1 MNQNTNAKKIGLF
14 SAIGLGI
21 SAIMGSGWLFAPYKA
36 SVIAG
41 PADILAWI
49 MGGLVLCL
57 LGLCFSE
64 IATIYPK
71 RGLSAIIPV
80 LSHNK
85 YFAFPFAIANWLG
98 IVAVIPL
105 EADATIQYLMTIIP
119 SIEPYLFQHNQLTL
133 NGDMFSIVLVILFS
147 LVNYWGVSTLV
158 KTNNVFAVIKVLIP
172 ITIGIAIISAGFH
185 WENFSTPHHP
195 AKGATAFIPYGYQ
208 SIFAALL
215 SSGIVVAF
223 NGFQTVISFA
233 SEVQNPKR
241 NIPLAVIIAI
251 LFCMGIYILLQVA
264 FIGAVPA
271 NMLKAGWNQLQFT
284 APIVQILGLMG
295 LTMLSSVIYFGA
307 TVSPSGTA
315 IAYTG
320 SASRMFTAMAK
331 NEQMPRYFDY
341 VNPTY
346 NVPRRSLIMNTVLAI
361 IFLLLFRS
369 WGSVAEVVSIFH
381 VISYLPVPIAMWVFR
396 ERISKDKIPFRVPFG
411 RAVSLFLFTFFTY
424 LFTLADLKIATE
436 VMIFFVFFMGVF
448 ILINTKSIQNVLTIL
463 NQIWPMAFYFMCLL
477 LLIAASPAHSNLFT
491 EKEFLIVVF
500 VSSILLFI
508 CLTTAKK
515 DDPKTKTKTTTPPI
529 EDLPTQTALYSH
541 IQE

>member
-1 MNQNTNAKKIGLF
+1 MKSDTKKIGLY

-41 PADILAWI
+41 PADILSWI
-49 MGGLVLCL
+49 IGGLILCL

-64 IATIYPK
+64 IATIFPK

-105 EADATIQYLMTIIP
+105 EADATIQYLMTILP
-119 SIEPYLFQHNQLTL
+119 NIEPYLYQNNQLTL
-133 NGDMFSIVLVILFS
+133 VGDMLSILLVVVFSV
-147 LVNYWGVSTLV
+147 VNYWGVSTLV

-172 ITIGIAIISAGFH
+172 IAIGVAIISTGFH
-185 WENFSTPHHP
+185 WENFSHNYEP
-195 AKGATAFIPYGYQ
+195 TANGLSHANQSAFMPYGFQ
-208 SIFAALL
+208 SIFSALL
-215 SSGIVVAF
+215 TSGIVVAF

-233 SEVQNPKR
+233 SEVHNPKR
-241 NIPLAVIIAI
+241 NIPLAVTFGI

-264 FIGAVPA
+264 FISAVPA
-271 NMLKAGWNQLQFT
+271 NMLQAGWSQLQFT

-295 LTMLSSVIYFGA
+295 LTMFSSVIYFGA

-331 NEQMPRYFDY
+331 NEQMPKYFDH
-341 VNPTY
+341 VNPTF
-346 NVPRRSLIMNTVLAI
+346 NVPRRSLILNTVLAI

-369 WGSVAEVVSIFH
+369 WGSVAQVVSIFH

-396 ERISKDKIPFRVPFG
+396 ERFSKDQIPFRVPFG
-411 RAVSLFLFTFFTY
+411 RASALFLFIFFTY
-424 LFTLADLKIATE
+424 LFTLADLTIATE
-436 VMIFFVFFMGVF
+436 VMVFFVFFMGIF
-448 ILINTKSIQNVLTIL
+448 ILINTKSVPNVLTIL
-463 NQIWPMAFYFMCLL
+463 NQIWPMAFYFLCLL
-477 LLIAASPAHSNLFT
+477 LLIAASPSHSNLFT
-491 EKEFLIVVF
+491 EKEFLVVVI
-500 VSSILLFI
+500 VSSVLLFI

-515 DDPKTKTKTTTPPI
+515 DEPKATISEVVTGG
-529 EDLPTQTALYSH
+529 LYSQA
-541 IQE
+541 QE